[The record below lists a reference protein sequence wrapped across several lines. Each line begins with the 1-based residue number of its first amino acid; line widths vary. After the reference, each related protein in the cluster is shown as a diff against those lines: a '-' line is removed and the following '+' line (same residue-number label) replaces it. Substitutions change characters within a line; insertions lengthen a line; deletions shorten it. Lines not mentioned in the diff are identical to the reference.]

1 MFKIAVLV
9 SGSGTNL
16 KAIIDSIEDGYL
28 KNVFIET
35 VVSNKKDAFALE
47 IAKKSGINTKVFSL
61 EEFESK
67 EKREQA
73 IISYLKEK
81 DIDLVVLAGFMLI
94 LSKDFVDAFKDKI
107 INIHPSLIPS
117 FCGEG
122 FYGLKVHKAVLESGV
137 KITGATVHFVTEE
150 ADAGPIIL
158 QDSVFVDDDDTE
170 KSLQKKVMQKV
181 EWQILPQAINL
192 IAKNKI
198 TIKDGIVRRI

>member
-16 KAIIDSIEDGYL
+16 KAIIDSIENGYL